1 MPSSLSKLNK
11 GGLRLAK
18 LYQYLAT
25 SLLFSV
31 LGFFFG
37 LFFIPE
43 SFIMIANAIISVVL
57 IVLLLFAFVMKIVK
71 RRSSGKIRFPMF
83 FVYLFAFIE
92 GALMYPTLMYYM
104 QSLGTILFLEI
115 LVGTMIIFGTLAF
128 IGQNQKSGSFIGLGK
143 ILFVALT
150 VMVIVSIL
158 NVFLKIDTLS
168 MIISAAGIFI
178 FSAYILVDV
187 NQFKTA
193 YEYGYIQDK
202 SDYSIYVLNVYL
214 DIINLLLDILDFVNR
229 LKRN

>member
-1 MPSSLSKLNK
+1 
-11 GGLRLAK
+11 
-18 LYQYLAT
+18 
-25 SLLFSV
+25 
-31 LGFFFG
+31 
-37 LFFIPE
+37 
-43 SFIMIANAIISVVL
+43 
-57 IVLLLFAFVMKIVK
+57 MKIVK
-71 RRSSGKIRFPMF
+71 KRSRGKIQFPMF

-104 QSLGTILFLEI
+104 QSLGMILFLEI

-143 ILFVALT
+143 ILFIALT

-158 NVFLKIDTLS
+158 NVFLRIDTLS

-214 DIINLLLDILDFVNR
+214 DIINLLFDILDFDKVDISNLNR
-229 LKRN
+229 QIIAFRSTIGRDKVEVLKERILILMENFLLQKV